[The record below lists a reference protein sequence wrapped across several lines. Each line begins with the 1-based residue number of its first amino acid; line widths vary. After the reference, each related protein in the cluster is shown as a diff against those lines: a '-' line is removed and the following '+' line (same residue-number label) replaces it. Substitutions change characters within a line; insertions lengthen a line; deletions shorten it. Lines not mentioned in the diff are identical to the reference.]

1 MELARPGERPS
12 RQTTDAYLIEL
23 AKRRKG
29 KVATLDAGL
38 VDLLPQSVRAKCI
51 AFIGALPEG

>member
-12 RQTTDAYLIEL
+12 RHTTDAYLIEL

-38 VDLLPQSVRAKCI
+38 VDLLPQ
-51 AFIGALPEG
+51 